1 MDAKTGDPLHG
12 SPMEEGAALRSL
24 LGRTNRDWWPNQL
37 SLEILPQPSDPM
49 GPDFDYAEE
58 FNSLDY
64 HAVKRD
70 LTALMTDSQPW
81 WPADY
86 GHYGPFFIRMAW
98 HSAGTYRIGD
108 GRGGANSGQQRFA
121 PLNSWPDNGNLDK
134 ARRLLWPIKQKYGRK
149 LSWADLMI
157 LAGNVAFES
166 MGAPVFGFGGGRA
179 DVFEP
184 EHDVYWGTEE
194 QWVGQGANPRM
205 GDDAGKALE
214 NPLAAVQMGLIYVNP
229 EGPGGTAD
237 ALASAKE
244 IRETFH
250 RMGMTDEE
258 TVALTAGGHTF
269 GKCHGAGDASKVGAE
284 PEGADIAQQGLG
296 WQSGHG
302 SGMGD
307 DTITSGLE
315 GAWTPNPT
323 KWGMDYWHMLLDY
336 EYELVRSPAGA
347 KQWQPIDQKP
357 EDMAPAA
364 HTAGKRVPTM
374 MTTAD
379 MAFKVDPE
387 FRKISERFRDD
398 PDHFAD
404 VFARAWF
411 KLCHRDMGPKSR
423 YLGPEVPQ
431 EDLIW
436 QDPIPAAGHPLI
448 GENDIRELKRR
459 ILGSGLSVSEL
470 VKAAWAAASSY
481 RGSDHR
487 GGANGGRIR
496 LDPQRGWAVND
507 PDGLAKVLRTY
518 EDIKRDFDGNAGGKN
533 VSIADLVVLGGSAA
547 VEKAARD
554 AGHDVEVPFAPG
566 RTDASQEQT
575 DVDGMAYLEPKADG
589 FRNYLST
596 RLPIPTEELLI
607 DRAQLLR
614 LTAPEMT
621 VLVGGLRVLG
631 ANQGGSKHGVF
642 TDRVGQLTNDFFV
655 NLLDMGTAWKSVDE
669 SGDQE
674 FTGTDRATDR
684 QKWTATR
691 TDLVF
696 GSNAQLR
703 AISEVYAADD
713 AKEKFVNDFIAAWV
727 KVMNADRFDLAR
739 KSSAWTQKTSTGG
752 VSTAEPVS
760 AE

>member
-12 SPMEEGAALRSL
+12 SPMEERGALRSL

-37 SLEILPQPSDPM
+37 SLEILPSPADPM

-58 FNSLDY
+58 FQSLDY
-64 HAVKRD
+64 QAVKRD

-98 HSAGTYRIGD
+98 HAAGTYRIGD

-121 PLNSWPDNGNLDK
+121 PLNSWPDNANLDK
-134 ARRLLWPIKQKYGRK
+134 ARRLLWPVKQKYGRK

-179 DVFEP
+179 DVYEP
-184 EHDVYWGTEE
+184 EHDIYWGTEE

-205 GDDAGKALE
+205 GEGAEEVLE

-229 EGPGGTAD
+229 EGPGGSTD
-237 ALASAKE
+237 ALASARE

-284 PEGADIAQQGLG
+284 PEGADIAQMGLG
-296 WQSGHG
+296 WQSGHE
-302 SGMGD
+302 SGVGD

-315 GAWTPNPT
+315 GAWTPEPT

-336 EYELVRSPAGA
+336 EYELVTSPAGA
-347 KQWQPIDQKP
+347 KQWQPKDAKP
-357 EDMAPAA
+357 EDMAPGA
-364 HTAGKRVPTM
+364 HSPDKRVPTM

-387 FRKISERFRDD
+387 FRKISQHFRDN
-398 PDHFAD
+398 PDEFAD
-404 VFARAWF
+404 AMARAWF

-423 YLGPEVPQ
+423 YLGPEVPA

-436 QDPIPAAGHPLI
+436 QDPIPAGTMPSESDVA
-448 GENDIRELKRR
+448 DLKRK
-459 ILGSGLSVSEL
+459 ILDSGLTVSEL
-470 VKAAWAAASSY
+470 VKAAWASASTY
-481 RGSDHR
+481 RRSDHR
-487 GGANGGRIR
+487 GGANGARIR
-496 LDPQRGWAVND
+496 LAPQRDWKVND
-507 PDGLAKVLRTY
+507 PDELQKVLSKLDSLR
-518 EDIKRDFDGNAGGKN
+518 GNI
-533 VSIADLVVLGGSAA
+533 SLADAIVLGGSAA
-547 VEKAARD
+547 VEKAAND
-554 AGHDVEVPFAPG
+554 AGYHVSVPFTGG
-566 RTDASQEQT
+566 RGDASQEQT
-575 DVDGMAYLEPKADG
+575 DVDGLAYLEAKADG

-596 RLPIPTEELLI
+596 RMSVPTEELLV
-607 DRAQLLR
+607 DRAQLLG
-614 LTAPEMT
+614 LSASEMT
-621 VLVGGLRVLG
+621 ALVGGLRVLG
-631 ANQGGSKHGVF
+631 ANQGGSKHGVL
-642 TDRVGQLTNDFFV
+642 TDRVGQLTNDFFR
-655 NLLDMGTAWKSVDE
+655 NLLDMGTAWKVVDQ

-674 FTGTDRATDR
+674 FAGTDRATDR

-691 TDLVF
+691 TDLAF
-696 GSNAQLR
+696 GSNSQLR

-713 AKEKFVNDFIAAWV
+713 AGEKFVKDFVAAWV
-727 KVMNADRFDLAR
+727 KVMDSDRFDLRRPKGAASAQAR
-739 KSSAWTQKTSTGG
+739 QPAMAK
-752 VSTAEPVS
+752 
-760 AE
+760 